1 MSFAII
7 LDSSVKK
14 IFLLLAVLLAVHLF
28 LLLNLQFTAWPE
40 MFSYAY
46 LKNNGFLLYKD
57 IIHPYPPFL
66 TLVLSY
72 IYRIFGYDLAV
83 LQIVSWLIILT
94 SSVLV
99 FLLSQ
104 KVVKSEKIAL
114 LTLGI
119 YVFLQPFLEG
129 NMLWFDIAIV
139 LPILAGAFFAL
150 RWIDKYG
157 SQKLNIFLAG
167 LFFGIASLIKQTA
180 GIFWVGF
187 FIFLIFRKVKG
198 KEFLYLLTGPIILW
212 GIFLGRIIQEN
223 QLVEFWNWTIFF
235 PLFRWGNFPGYVQM
249 ALSSREL
256 ATLGIFLIPVIL
268 YVLWKR
274 TIKDEKFWLLILFL
288 IAGLVAIY
296 PRFSYFHFQP
306 SFVFFVLLYGYIAQ
320 GLNLQQ
326 RIIGISLFFL
336 FLFPF
341 IYKPVFTFEWRKE
354 PRFYGRQEKEFAEL
368 LKTKVDDKRNVFL
381 FGILSQ
387 FYSMTQTLPPKPWT
401 DNFGW
406 YLEIPGVQ
414 EMVIEKWSNPPA
426 GRPPDFVFWR
436 EPSPGNWFDL
446 GTYQPWKIVQWM
458 ENNYTKREEI
468 KPGIWLWER
477 RRLVVSEVE
486 P

>member
-1 MSFAII
+1 MKKSYLFVLI
-7 LDSSVKK
+7 LLG
-14 IFLLLAVLLAVHLF
+14 IHFF

-72 IYRIFGYDLAV
+72 VYRIFGYSLIV
-83 LQIVSWLIILT
+83 LQAVSWLTILA
-94 SSVLV
+94 SSLLV
-99 FLLSQ
+99 FLISR
-104 KVVKSEKIAL
+104 KITKNESIAL
-114 LTLGI
+114 FTLGI
-119 YVFLQPFLEG
+119 YVLFQPFLEG

-139 LPILAGAFFAL
+139 LPILAGVFFAL
-150 RWIDKYG
+150 RWIDRYG

-180 GIFWVGF
+180 GIFWVAF
-187 FIFLIFRKVKG
+187 FIFLIFRKAK
-198 KEFLYLLTGPIILW
+198 KSYFFHLLAGPIILW

-223 QLVEFWNWTIFF
+223 QLVEFWNWTIFY

-306 SFVFFVLLYGYIAQ
+306 SLVFFVLLYGYIAQ

-326 RIIGISLFFL
+326 RIMGISLFFL

-341 IYKPVFTFEWRKE
+341 IYKPVFTFEWRKD
-354 PRFYGRQEKEFAEL
+354 PHFYGRQEKEFAEL

-381 FGILSQ
+381 FGVPSQ
-387 FYSMTQTLPPKPWT
+387 FYSMTGTLPPKPWT

-414 EMVIEKWSNPPA
+414 ENVVKHWGAN
-426 GRPPDFVFWR
+426 PPDFVFWR
-436 EPSPGNWFDL
+436 FPSPGNWFDL
-446 GTYQPWKIVQWM
+446 GTYQPQKIAQWIK
-458 ENNYTKREEI
+458 ENYTKKEEFS
-468 KPGIWLWER
+468 PGIWLWER
-477 RRLVVSEVE
+477 KLVLSD
-486 P
+486 